1 MGNKEC
7 ALCSCGIEHIKEP
20 ALLFIGKYGR
30 RYEICLDCE
39 KTMDTLVSSET
50 PEERDDAIKTV
61 YHHLFEDGSSQKSP
75 ELLNFFNRLLGD
87 SETMN
92 EARENLE
99 EYEAEEAAKQAE
111 AEAIANAALDTAEAA
126 AQDAASDEISEEEF
140 LAQGDKPL
148 KLWVKL
154 LFFTLFL
161 VLSGVAIAFGV
172 VKSNIPMIVI
182 GAVVFLIGVGTLFS
196 KE

>member
-39 KTMDTLVSSET
+39 KTMDALVSAEL
-50 PEERDDAIKTV
+50 PEERDAAVKTV
-61 YHHLFEDGSSQKSP
+61 YRHLFEENGQKSP

-92 EARENLE
+92 EARESLE

-140 LAQGDKPL
+140 LAEGDKPL

-154 LFFTLFL
+154 LFLALFL
-161 VLSGVAIAFGV
+161 ALSGVAITFGAIQ
-172 VKSNIPMIVI
+172 SNIPMIVI
-182 GAVVFLIGVGTLFS
+182 GAIVLLIGVGTLFS